1 MLSKN
6 TEIVSSLLFLSQGVG
21 VLHLYQGRPLLQY
34 PLVPVPFQ
42 SRGREWDGTIDHVQA
57 VVNPMEGMYIIQV
70 YMGGGGGADIVM
82 GSVPPSWN
90 VLPPPAWERST
101 NLKGYKVC
109 HPFNFIHPS

>member
-21 VLHLYQGRPLLQY
+21 VLHLYQGRPLCSI
-34 PLVPVPFQ
+34 PLSPYHSSHVDVN
-42 SRGREWDGTIDHVQA
+42 GDGTIDHIQA

-70 YMGGGGGADIVM
+70 YMGGGGQIL
-82 GSVPPSWN
+82 SW
-90 VLPPPAWERST
+90 VVSPHLGMCCPPPAWERST